1 MDPQTYCARTCSELI
16 GDRARRGTGH
26 EAMQRAA
33 VLAYFAGREL
43 SSADFARE
51 LKELR
56 RAAVRD
62 GRLPLADAARGV
74 LLDWEG
80 RGEHIA

>member
-1 MDPQTYCARTCSELI
+1 MDPQPYCARACSELL
-16 GDRARRGTGH
+16 GGRARPGAGRAT
-26 EAMQRAA
+26 MQRAA

-43 SSADFARE
+43 SSDDFARE

-56 RAAVRD
+56 RAAARD
-62 GRLPLADAARGV
+62 GRLQLADAARGV

-80 RGEHIA
+80 QDPHAS